1 MSFPHT
7 KRPLAAL
14 WLAAALASAAAAT
27 GTGIG
32 DDPAPRQDATGGGS
46 PGGSAQEPAPD
57 PLTDPAPRDPG
68 SPAVDVDRTEAVA
81 SAVGQVVQRL
91 SRTWAETGDPLGGED
106 AGELFAPDASAI
118 DPPAPAEWSDLRF
131 AAGAAAPVTA
141 SVRPAPGFDER
152 PAVVPGEGGAEEA
165 RLELRDAFRAL
176 GESIGGAPT
185 RPLEL
190 ATKLVTPVPD
200 AAGETYDVRIRV
212 RGVRSA
218 AGEPARLAR
227 AVWLTRWRVG
237 DADAVQ
243 LVAFDQRIFERAA
256 ARDTAP
262 GRPWFADV
270 TASALD
276 QPALVAARAS
286 IHALRDRLDVDVGV
300 GILGHHGVT
309 VADING
315 DGIDDLF
322 LPQPGGV
329 PNQLWVREA
338 DGTALEL
345 AGLAGLDHLDATT
358 SAMFLDL
365 DGDGDRDGVLALAD
379 GLQVM
384 TQTMQGFTPG
394 PFIERGSMTGLAAAD
409 VDDDGRIDLYA
420 CAYADPYR
428 GLAFPLPY
436 HDAQNGQANV
446 LLMNRTDEADALRF
460 VDETDARG
468 LGDGARRFSFAAA
481 FEDADGDGDV
491 DLYVA
496 NDFGRNSFH
505 VNDGEGRFTEAAAA
519 LGVEDIA
526 AGMGAA
532 FDDID
537 GDGHVDLYV
546 TNMESSAGR
555 RVTGREGFRPDL
567 SGDARALFR
576 RHAKGNTLFL
586 GRPDGT
592 FEEAVGVAAQARW
605 AWGGIPFDLDGD
617 GFLDLFSPN
626 GFVSPRRR
634 GKPDL

>member
-1 MSFPHT
+1 MTFPHT
-7 KRPLAAL
+7 KRSVAGLALATVALCAASDGPLAAAPAL
-14 WLAAALASAAAAT
+14 RAA
-27 GTGIG
+27 
-32 DDPAPRQDATGGGS
+32 PGS
-46 PGGSAQEPAPD
+46 PGGQ
-57 PLTDPAPRDPG
+57 G
-68 SPAVDVDRTEAVA
+68 VDVDRTEAVA
-81 SAVGQVVQRL
+81 SAVGQAVQRL
-91 SRTWAETGDPLGGED
+91 ATTWAASGDPLGGED
-106 AGELFAPDASAI
+106 ADELFAPDAAAV
-118 DPPAPAEWSDLRF
+118 DPPPPLEWEELRF
-131 AAGAAAPVTA
+131 APGDASDVSA
-141 SVRPAPGFDER
+141 SVRPAPGFEER
-152 PAVVPGEGGAEEA
+152 PAVSPDGGGATEA
-165 RLELRDAFRAL
+165 RIDLREAFAELGDA
-176 GESIGGAPT
+176 IGGAPT

-190 ATKLVTPVPD
+190 ATKLVTPVP
-200 AAGETYDVRIRV
+200 AAEGEAYDVRIRV
-212 RGVRSA
+212 RALRDA
-218 AGEPARLAR
+218 EGEAARLAR

-237 DADAVQ
+237 AGDAVQ
-243 LVAFDQRIFERAA
+243 LVAFDQRVYERAA
-256 ARDTAP
+256 LRRERGAGAP
-262 GRPWFADV
+262 FSDV

-300 GILGHHGVT
+300 GILGHHGVA
-309 VADING
+309 VADVNG

-329 PNQLWVREA
+329 PNQLWIRES

-345 AGLAGLDHLDATT
+345 AGAAGLDHLDATT
-358 SAMFLDL
+358 SALFVDL
-365 DGDGDRDGVLALAD
+365 DGDGDRDGVLALAG

-384 TQTMQGFTPG
+384 TQTARGFAPG

-436 HDAQNGQANV
+436 HDAENGQANV
-446 LLMNRTDEADALRF
+446 LLMNRTGEADVLRF

-496 NDFGRNSFH
+496 NDFGRNAFY
-505 VNDGEGRFTEAAAA
+505 VNDGDGRFTEAAAA

-537 GDGHVDLYV
+537 GDGRVDLYV

-555 RVTGREGFRPDL
+555 RVTGRDDFRPDL
-567 SGDARALFR
+567 TGDVRALFR

-592 FEEAVGVAAQARW
+592 FTEATGVAAQARW

-617 GFLDLFSPN
+617 GLLDLFSPN

>member
-1 MSFPHT
+1 MGFPHI
-7 KRPLAAL
+7 KRSLAALAAAAPLAA
-14 WLAAALASAAAAT
+14 APAASAPAA
-27 GTGIG
+27 
-32 DDPAPRQDATGGGS
+32 PSVQD
-46 PGGSAQEPAPD
+46 
-57 PLTDPAPRDPG
+57 
-68 SPAVDVDRTEAVA
+68 VDVDRTEAVA

-91 SRTWAETGDPLGGED
+91 ASTWAESGDPLGGED
-106 AGELFAPDASAI
+106 AAELFAPDAAAI
-118 DPPAPAEWSDLRF
+118 DPPEPAEWADVLF
-131 AAGAAAPVTA
+131 TGGPAAPVTA

-152 PAVVPGEGGAEEA
+152 AAVSPDGGGPAEA
-165 RLELRDAFRAL
+165 RIDLREAFEDLGDAM
-176 GESIGGAPT
+176 GGAPT

-190 ATKLVTPVPD
+190 ATKLVTPVEGAD
-200 AAGETYDVRIRV
+200 GEAYDVRIRV
-212 RGVRSA
+212 RALRDAPG
-218 AGEPARLAR
+218 GPARLAR

-237 DADAVQ
+237 AGDAVQ
-243 LVAFDQRIFERAA
+243 LVAFDQRLHERAA
-256 ARDTAP
+256 LRRERGARAP
-262 GRPWFADV
+262 FPDV

-300 GILGHHGVT
+300 GILGHHGVS
-309 VADING
+309 VADVNG

-329 PNQLWVREA
+329 PNQLWIREA
-338 DGTALEL
+338 DGTALEV
-345 AGLAGLDHLDATT
+345 AALAGLDHLDATT
-358 SAMFLDL
+358 SALFLDL
-365 DGDGDRDGVLALAD
+365 DGDGDRDGVLALAG

-384 TQTMQGFTPG
+384 TQTAQGFAPG
-394 PFIERGSMTGLAAAD
+394 PFIERGSMTGLCAAD

-436 HDAQNGQANV
+436 HDAENGQANV

-468 LGDGARRFSFAAA
+468 LGEGARRFSFAAA

-496 NDFGRNSFH
+496 NDFGRNAFY

-537 GDGHVDLYV
+537 GDGLVDLYV

-555 RVTGREGFRPDL
+555 RVTGRAGFRPDL
-567 SGDARALFR
+567 TGDVRALFR

-592 FEEAVGVAAQARW
+592 FVEAPGVAAQARW

-617 GFLDLFSPN
+617 GLLDLFSPN